1 MLEREVVT
9 SMVYEGDV
17 LHRYTDLPALLYL
30 LRRRKFTMLNPASWD
45 DKNDSYFLLLYKRA
59 RRLSCLDALCF
70 TEADE
75 TYHHWRVFAG
85 GAGGIRVTFE
95 KSSLLQTVSS
105 VPEIRGCKVEY
116 KLLKDIKGHRPEIA
130 QLPFLKRY
138 PYGAE
143 DEYRLIYE
151 SGTISQAPVDVDLP
165 LNTIRRVTLSPWMN
179 ARVAS
184 AVKEILRSIPGCT
197 KLPIT
202 HSTLIGNDDWMAY
215 GNAALGEDTAR
226 LDFAGGTKDRVL
238 RSDKYCL

>member
-1 MLEREVVT
+1 
-9 SMVYEGDV
+9 MVYEGDV

-30 LRRRKFTMLNPASWD
+30 LQRRKLTMLNPDSWD
-45 DKNDSYFLLLYKRA
+45 DKNDSYFLLLYKYA
-59 RRLSCLDALCF
+59 RQLSCLDALCF
-70 TEADE
+70 TETDE

-85 GAGGIRVTFE
+85 GAGGIRVTF
-95 KSSLLQTVSS
+95 KRSSLIETVSC
-105 VPEIRGCKVEY
+105 VPEIRSCKVEY
-116 KLLKDIKGHRPEIA
+116 KLLSDIKGQRPEIA

-151 SGTISQAPVDVDLP
+151 SRTAPQAPVDIDLP

-197 KLPIT
+197 KLSIT

-215 GNAALGEDTAR
+215 GNAALEALPAR
-226 LDFAGGTKDRVL
+226 LDLAGTNDR
-238 RSDKYCL
+238 